1 MSVLGGLHSLFG
13 LAALAFGTAVMLRR
27 KGTSSHRRLGWAYVA
42 SMAGLLST
50 SFFIYHLFGGFGPFH
65 ALAVV
70 GAVTLLGGV
79 LPAWRRR
86 PPEGWLARH
95 YHFMAYSYAGLV
107 AATAA
112 EIAVRLPDARLGPG
126 AFWGSAAVFAV
137 AAPLIHLKA
146 RRTIARFAGGA
157 RPPGVATSSLTSR

>member
-1 MSVLGGLHSLFG
+1 MSVLGAVHFIFG
-13 LAALAFGTAVMLRR
+13 LAALAFGAAVVLRR

-50 SFFIYHLFGGFGPFH
+50 SFLIYRLFNGFGPFH

-70 GAVTLLGGV
+70 GAVTLLAGL

-86 PPEGWLARH
+86 PPDRWLSRH

-112 EIAVRLPDARLGPG
+112 EIAVRLPGARLGSG
-126 AFWGSAAVFAV
+126 AFWGSAAILAL

-146 RRTIARFAGGA
+146 RRTIARAADGA
-157 RPPGVATSSLTSR
+157 RAQPSRPAA

>member
-1 MSVLGGLHSLFG
+1 MSVLGAVHSLFG
-13 LAALAFGTAVMLRR
+13 LAALGLGTAVVLRP

-50 SFFIYHLFGGFGPFH
+50 SFLIYRLFGGFGPFH

-70 GAVTLLGGV
+70 GAVTLFGGV

-112 EIAVRLPDARLGPG
+112 EIAVRLPDAQLGAG

-137 AAPLIHLKA
+137 AVPLIHLNA
-146 RRTIARFAGGA
+146 RRMIGRFGGGGGA
-157 RPPGVATSSLTSR
+157 GPYDRQSNKS

>member
-1 MSVLGGLHSLFG
+1 MTVLGAVHSLFG
-13 LAALAFGTAVMLRR
+13 LAALAFGTAIMLRG
-27 KGTSSHRRLGWAYVA
+27 KGTGSHRRLGWGYVA

-50 SFFIYHLFGGFGPFH
+50 SFLIYRLFGRFGPFH

-70 GAVTLLGGV
+70 GTVTLLGGV

-86 PPEGWLARH
+86 PSEGWVTLH

-112 EIAVRLPDARLGPG
+112 EIAVRLPGARLGPG
-126 AFWGSAAVFAV
+126 AFLGSAAVFAV
-137 AAPLIHLKA
+137 AAPLIHLNA
-146 RRTIARFAGGA
+146 RRIIARFARRA
-157 RPPGVATSSLTSR
+157 RPGPPRPRT